1 MKEGFIMRKK
11 IVIIAVCLV
20 AAIALFFGGG
30 FLYNMSRYKK
40 AIAETEIT
48 TPDLSLIQDG
58 VYNGAFNAFVVSA
71 DVDVTVYNHKITG
84 ITINEH
90 KNGRG
95 AGAESI
101 IDEVLSKQ
109 SLEVDA
115 ITGATNSSK
124 VILKAIEGALNIQE

>member
-1 MKEGFIMRKK
+1 MKKK
-11 IVIIAVCLV
+11 IVIITVCLV
-20 AAIALFFGGG
+20 AAVALFFGGSV
-30 FLYNMSRYKK
+30 LYNMSKYKK
-40 AIAETEIT
+40 AVAESEIR

-58 VYNGAFNAFVVSA
+58 VYNGTFDAFLVYA
-71 DVDVTVYNHKITG
+71 DVDVSVYGHRITG

-95 AGAESI
+95 AGAEVI

-124 VILKAIEGALNIQE
+124 VILKAIEDALKKQE